1 MTRFRAACALLLRII
16 IWYVLILSFFCL
28 SFTPPTTKTDVAVA
42 GLPDPQ
48 PEHALIMCKFA
59 QKCLHKFN
67 DLSKELELSLGPGTA
82 DLGLRVGLHSGP
94 VTAGVLRGERARFQ
108 LFGDTMNTAS
118 RKFGIIA
125 L

>member
-1 MTRFRAACALLLRII
+1 MKAHHNIYTCTYLFRLSTL
-16 IWYVLILSFFCL
+16 IWY
-28 SFTPPTTKTDVAVA
+28 TDVAVA

-48 PEHALIMCKFA
+48 PDHALIMCKFA
-59 QKCLHKFN
+59 QKCLHRFSE
-67 DLSKELELSLGPGTA
+67 LTKELELSLGPGTA

-118 RKFGIIA
+118 RKSP